1 MKKIIFTTLILLFNY
16 MFVYGAVEL
25 KPLSEIKFK
34 KGDESHF
41 SYYAQRCS
49 ALISI
54 VSAHYMEFTEKLY
67 GKDTA
72 NQIQKIGN
80 NYLELAIKI
89 RMKNNNLNFKEAT
102 NMVMDEQKII
112 GESYVNAIKEN
123 FYKSGQQFI
132 GSFVFDDY
140 DLCFNAEKLNIY

>member
-1 MKKIIFTTLILLFNY
+1 

-34 KGDESHF
+34 KGDEAHF

-54 VSAHYMEFTEKLY
+54 VSAHYMEITEKLH

-112 GESYVNAIKEN
+112 GESYVNAINEN